1 MTRRR
6 WIADRVHDERAYLFG
21 ANASHLALVLR
32 AKTGQQFDVA
42 VGGVVR
48 LGTITS
54 ITPDQVEFSLGSEI
68 ESEPV
73 PEIHVLLSIFK
84 FDRLE
89 WAIEKLTEL
98 GVAGITTMIARRTEP
113 HLAKAAAKRVERW
126 RKLAH
131 EAAQQARRLSTP
143 EIPAPMLLKKAI
155 PEVKGH
161 RIVLSE
167 VETGVGLK
175 SALAS
180 CQAPITL
187 AFGPEGG
194 WTNEEL
200 QLFQEAG
207 WRSASLG
214 ATILR
219 AETAAIAAVA
229 IAMSELAG
237 LAKSSAVRSSDASGA
252 PNSANDK

>member
-6 WIADRVHDERAYLFG
+6 WIADRVDGERAYLLG

-32 AKTGQQFDVA
+32 AKAGQQFDVA

-48 LGTITS
+48 LGNIVS
-54 ITPDQVEFSLGSEI
+54 IDADQVEFALGPEV
-68 ESEPV
+68 ESGEL
-73 PEIHVLLSIFK
+73 PEVHILLSIFK

-98 GVAGITTMIARRTEP
+98 GAASITAVIARRTEA
-113 HLAKAAAKRVERW
+113 HLAKAGEKRVERW

-131 EAAQQARRLSTP
+131 EAAQQARRLS
-143 EIPAPMLLKKAI
+143 APGMLGPMALKKAI
-155 PEVKGH
+155 LEAKGH
-161 RIVLSE
+161 GIVLSE
-167 VETGVGLK
+167 AETSVGLK

-200 QLFQEAG
+200 QLFRERG
-207 WRSASLG
+207 WASASLG

-229 IAMSELAG
+229 VTMAELG
-237 LAKSSAVRSSDASGA
+237 FST
-252 PNSANDK
+252 